1 TDSLMIF
8 RIQTTRVPDVIEK
21 LNSIGVGVVT
31 GIIDILEVKAT
42 VPPLESL
49 IAKEEQDIKSKVP
62 VEELY
67 RELVSNSE
75 LTYKFIMFS
84 LLAALLAGFGL
95 IYNNSVVI
103 IAAMVLAPL
112 LGPILALSYAFV
124 VKDRNLVKL
133 AMKAEL
139 IGFFIALTCGI
150 FLGIIFITIVPILRP
165 WVFRPFLESNI
176 FSPVPY
182 ELWVP
187 NEILVRGQWNFLGV
201 NIIIAFIMGIA
212 VGFSLTEG
220 IQGNVVGIAIGAS
233 ILPPIVNAGICFAMF
248 EFELSI
254 VSSIIF
260 LINFFVITLTSIVI
274 FRIKK
279 IRAPIKTYFLWR
291 GPRLPQEKVEE
302 EPPSAVSRFFGKFRK
317 KKPKEK
323 KKVTK
328 VPRSERKKVA
338 KAAKVEEPKLHEEI
352 KTEIKEVVKEAI
364 KEEIKKDTVIE
375 EKDKKKVEKLEKDMK
390 KEIQKEVKKAVKEAI
405 KEEVKKKPSKEE
417 TEAPKLEKEVIKE
430 VIKEAIKE
438 EIKKDA
444 VKEEKDS
451 PKLEKEEIKE
461 VIKEAIKEEI
471 KKDPGREDKE
481 TPKLEKEKIKEAV
494 KEAIKEEIK
503 KNSDKNKDK
512 DKDKK

>member
-1 TDSLMIF
+1 MRQVQITIPNEKLREVLDALLEYNVKGIHTISGDTDSLMIF

-21 LNSIGVGVVT
+21 LNSIGVGVVS

-49 IAKEEQDIKSKVP
+49 TAKEEQNIKSKVP

-95 IYNNSVVI
+95 VYNNSVVI

-124 VKDRNLVKL
+124 VKDRNLIKL
-133 AMKAEL
+133 AMKAEC
-139 IGFFIALTCGI
+139 IGFIIALTCGI
-150 FLGIIFITIVPILRP
+150 ILGVIFITIVPMLRP
-165 WVFRPFLESNI
+165 WIFRPFLESNL
-176 FSPVPY
+176 FSPLPY

-187 NEILVRGQWNFLGV
+187 NEILVRGKWDFLTV
-201 NIIIAFIMGIA
+201 NIAIAFIMGIA

-220 IQGNVVGIAIGAS
+220 IQGNVVGIAIGSS
-233 ILPPIVNAGICFAMF
+233 ILPPIVNAGICFAIF
-248 EFELSI
+248 EFGLAV

-260 LINFFVITLTSIVI
+260 LINFSVITITSIVI
-274 FRIKK
+274 FEIKK

-302 EPPSAVSRFFGKFRK
+302 EPPSVVSRLFGRFRRK
-317 KKPKEK
+317 QPVEK
-323 KKVTK
+323 KKVKK
-328 VPRSERKKVA
+328 VPRKERKKDI
-338 KAAKVEEPKLHEEI
+338 KPTKIEEPKLHEEI

-364 KEEIKKDTVIE
+364 KEEIKKDSVKD
-375 EKDKKKVEKLEKDMK
+375 EKDKKKTEKLEKDMK
-390 KEIQKEVKKAVKEAI
+390 REIQKEIKKAVKEAI
-405 KEEVKKKPSKEE
+405 KEEVKKSPAKEE
-417 TEAPKLEKEVIKE
+417 KEAPKLEKDEIKE

-444 VKEEKDS
+444 VKEEKEA

-461 VIKEAIKEEI
+461 VIKEVIKEEI
-471 KKDPGREDKE
+471 KKDS
-481 TPKLEKEKIKEAV
+481 
-494 KEAIKEEIK
+494 K
-503 KNSDKNKDK
+503 KDNKK
-512 DKDKK
+512 